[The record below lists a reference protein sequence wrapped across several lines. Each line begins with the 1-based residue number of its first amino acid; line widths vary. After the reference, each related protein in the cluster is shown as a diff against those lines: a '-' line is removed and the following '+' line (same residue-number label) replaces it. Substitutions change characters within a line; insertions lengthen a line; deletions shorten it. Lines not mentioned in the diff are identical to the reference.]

1 MVCAPF
7 VSFGLTGPD
16 RNGRG
21 RERHRGN
28 KKAPGQHKA
37 IRAHKVR
44 YSVKKRRFSH
54 PSLDCTCWATWIF
67 LTVAKIP
74 SEFVGGQIVSWQLP
88 PVSRRICQRQR
99 VIPFEGK
106 KNGGLEMSFKTADGG
121 SNLKIGARN
130 YLPRSNG
137 FFLSPGG
144 ADSSL
149 LSNVYG
155 IFIDTESNQLSADT
169 FVTEQGVDF
178 VLRQQK

>member
-16 RNGRG
+16 QNGRG
-21 RERHRGN
+21 GERHRGN

-37 IRAHKVR
+37 IRAQKVR

-54 PSLDCTCWATWIF
+54 PSLDCTHWTAWIF
-67 LTVAKIP
+67 LTVAKIQ
-74 SEFVGGQIVSWQLP
+74 SEFVGGQIASWQLP

-106 KNGGLEMSFKTADGG
+106 KNGGLEISFKTADGG

-130 YLPRSNG
+130 YLPRANG
-137 FFLSPGG
+137 FFLSPDG
-144 ADSSL
+144 ADNL
-149 LSNVYG
+149 LCRAEPMCANRFHVL
-155 IFIDTESNQLSADT
+155 FLST
-169 FVTEQGVDF
+169 SERN
-178 VLRQQK
+178 LH